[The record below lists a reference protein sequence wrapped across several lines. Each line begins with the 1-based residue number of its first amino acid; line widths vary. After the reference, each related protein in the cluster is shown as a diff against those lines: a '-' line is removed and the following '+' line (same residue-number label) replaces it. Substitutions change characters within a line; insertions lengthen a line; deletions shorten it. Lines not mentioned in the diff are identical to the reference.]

1 MYLRTCS
8 FGLLALLVVVCFG
21 SCTKVEKPAADAR
34 VASAASTAMP
44 SDAQLKQRLD
54 DVIIYT
60 KTQRHLD
67 TKVQAA
73 WQIVHG
79 ALVFGR
85 DFQVYDNNGELVS
98 ALDYLLGGGELKGWT
113 MRPGDHGV
121 LAVIEAGTK
130 TGQGHPDQWLGYL
143 SQCGLQPDEPL
154 KVGGRDYHISDL
166 ITQAQWDI
174 YEGMEATWTLMAF
187 CTYLPLD
194 AKWKAKDGSTWTIE
208 RIVAMEAKQDLGLS
222 ACGGSHRLYGL
233 SVALNRHLKE
243 GGKLT
248 GAWKE
253 ADKVIQDSISKAREY
268 QQPDGGFSTNFFSR
282 AASSPDLALRINT
295 TGHTLEFLTLALG
308 DEEISK
314 PWVKRAVNYLVDVLD
329 RTKKAD
335 LECGSL
341 YHAVHGLAL
350 YRLRQF
356 GPPSETDM
364 KAARTAADQQN
375 GAAKNPAQ
383 TTAAKPADRN

>member
-1 MYLRTCS
+1 MHLRIFS
-8 FGLLALLVVVCFG
+8 LALLAPAALVCFG
-21 SCTKVEKPAADAR
+21 SCTKVEKPAAGGR
-34 VASAASTAMP
+34 VASATSAALP

-54 DVIIYT
+54 DVITYT
-60 KTQRHLD
+60 KNERRLD
-67 TKVQAA
+67 TNVQAA

-85 DFQVYDNNGELVS
+85 DFQVTSNGKTVS

-121 LAVIEAGTK
+121 LAVVEAGTK

-143 SQCGLQPDEPL
+143 SQCGLKPDEPI
-154 KVGGRDYHISDL
+154 KVGGRTYHISDL

-174 YEGMEATWTLMAF
+174 HDGMEATWTLMAF

-194 AKWKAKDGSTWTIE
+194 TQWKAKDKSTWTID
-208 RIVAMEAKQDLGLS
+208 RIVAMEAKQDLGMS

-233 SVALNRHLKE
+233 SVAVNRHLKE

-253 ADKVIQDSISKAREY
+253 ADKVIQDSIAKAREF

-308 DEEISK
+308 DEEIGK

-356 GPPSETDM
+356 GPPSKADQ
-364 KAARTAADQQN
+364 KAARTAADQTS
-375 GAAKNPAQ
+375 GAAKNPSE